1 MPIYEY
7 RCTRCGRKNEFI
19 TFRIS
24 EEIDP
29 KCRFCGSNNLR
40 KMVSRVRVR
49 LSEETR
55 LERLADPSRWGSLD
69 ENDPKSMER
78 FMKTVGREIGDD
90 LDTDIDE
97 LIEES
102 MEEGFSEAS
111 DDTKEEESNL
121 ESDSASDI

>member
-7 RCTRCGRKNEFI
+7 RCAKCGRKNEFI

-24 EEIDP
+24 EDIDL
-29 KCRFCGSNNLR
+29 KCRFCGSSNLR
-40 KMVSRVRVR
+40 KLVSRVRVR

-55 LERLADPSRWGSLD
+55 LERLADPSRWGNLD
-69 ENDPKSMER
+69 ENDPKSMEK

-102 MEEGFSEAS
+102 MEEGFSAS
-111 DDTKEEESNL
+111 PDTKDESSDL
-121 ESDSASDI
+121 EDNPISDI